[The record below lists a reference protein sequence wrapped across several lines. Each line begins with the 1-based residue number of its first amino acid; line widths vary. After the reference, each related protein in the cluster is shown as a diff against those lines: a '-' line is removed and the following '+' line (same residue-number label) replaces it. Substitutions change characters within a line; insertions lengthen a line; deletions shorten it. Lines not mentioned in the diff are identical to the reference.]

1 MGAPRAA
8 SGDTDGAAGPVTQLP
23 REARDG
29 VMRVWLEILRERHP
43 GTSWAP
49 VTQET
54 AGHSD
59 PPLSADAI
67 SEYAAA

>member
-1 MGAPRAA
+1 MRVPSPAR
-8 SGDTDGAAGPVTQLP
+8 GDRGPLGHLP
-23 REARDG
+23 REAREG

-43 GTSWAP
+43 GTTWVP
-49 VTQET
+49 VTQEE

-59 PPLSADAI
+59 PPLSADAV

>member
-1 MGAPRAA
+1 
-8 SGDTDGAAGPVTQLP
+8 
-23 REARDG
+23 
-29 VMRVWLEILRERHP
+29 MRVWLEILRERHP